1 MKRSAIVILI
11 FAGLKFLLIAATT
24 LQTDYGIF
32 RDEFYYLAC
41 AKHLAW
47 GYVDQPPFSIG
58 VLRLWTLIAGDSLL
72 SLRILSGF
80 FGACIIVLAGT
91 ITRQLGGGIKA
102 QTLACIAVL
111 AAPIQM
117 GIASFYSMN
126 VLEYFFVLA
135 AVSLLLK
142 IVLEKRPVFWITF
155 GIVLGLG
162 IMNKH
167 TFGVMEAFMLVS
179 LLFTPARKEFLKK
192 EFWIGAGIAFLL
204 VLPNIIWQAVN
215 HFPSLEFYAR
225 AQEMKNVTSSPV
237 KIFLDQILLNGI
249 FMAILWLAG
258 LVWFLI
264 GKERAQY
271 RWMSITFL
279 LMLAMMIQ
287 AQSNRADR
295 IASFVPVLAAGG
307 AVLWERLSSKN
318 KLGWTYPVLVVSI
331 LVFGLIAAP
340 MALPLLKPQQ
350 ESYYMKTIGME
361 PDHEK
366 GISGLLPQNLA
377 DRIGWKE
384 FTGSVTDVYRHLPE
398 AERGKTVVVG
408 RNYGEAGALEYY
420 SRSIGL
426 PRVISTHNSY
436 WMWGPGEPAEVY
448 LVIGDSRERL
458 MQLFNEVLEGGRT
471 PSGWQMDYEC
481 KRPIW
486 ICRHPKKIIAEVWP
500 EFKTYI

>member
-1 MKRSAIVILI
+1 
-11 FAGLKFLLIAATT
+11 
-24 LQTDYGIF
+24 
-32 RDEFYYLAC
+32 
-41 AKHLAW
+41 
-47 GYVDQPPFSIG
+47 
-58 VLRLWTLIAGDSLL
+58 
-72 SLRILSGF
+72 
-80 FGACIIVLAGT
+80 
-91 ITRQLGGGIKA
+91 
-102 QTLACIAVL
+102 
-111 AAPIQM
+111 
-117 GIASFYSMN
+117 
-126 VLEYFFVLA
+126 
-135 AVSLLLK
+135 
-142 IVLEKRPVFWITF
+142 
-155 GIVLGLG
+155 
-162 IMNKH
+162 
-167 TFGVMEAFMLVS
+167 MEAFMLVS

-384 FTGSVTDVYRHLPE
+384 FTGSVADVYRHLPE